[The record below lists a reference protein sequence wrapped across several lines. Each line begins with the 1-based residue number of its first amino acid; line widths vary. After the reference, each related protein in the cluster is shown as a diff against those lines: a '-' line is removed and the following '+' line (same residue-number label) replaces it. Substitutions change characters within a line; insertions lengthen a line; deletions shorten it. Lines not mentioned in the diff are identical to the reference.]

1 MSKDTVYRQDAID
14 ALGERPMVWTDDD
27 QYTLGERNQYD
38 RDRLAIETLPSAE
51 KVGEWIEVENK
62 WGGLEI
68 RCSECGAQ
76 VPRDGWGNAMQCN
89 YCPNCGARMKGEGD
103 DQ

>member
-1 MSKDTVYRQDAID
+1 MREKIIGLLYDENVRSDCGIERLADEICAID
-14 ALGERPMVWTDDD
+14 PVKKG
-27 QYTLGERNQYD
+27 
-38 RDRLAIETLPSAE
+38 
-51 KVGEWIEVENK
+51 KWIEVENK

-89 YCPNCGARMKGEGD
+89 YCPNCGADMRGEED
-103 DQ
+103 E